1 MEELTEEAKESIT
14 QFQAYQQQLQSILI
28 QKETLKLQN
37 LEIDKALEE
46 LNTTKQKTAYKITGS
61 IMISK
66 PIEELKKELNESK
79 ETMEIRIKSLEKME
93 EKINIKLKE
102 LQEKLKEVIK

>member
-1 MEELTEEAKESIT
+1 MPEISEETKNLIV
-14 QFQAYQQQLQSILI
+14 QFQNYQQQLQNILI

-46 LNTTKQKTAYKITGS
+46 LEKTKQTTAYKITGQ

-66 PIEELKKELNESK
+66 PVSELKKEMQELK
-79 ETMEIRIKSLEKME
+79 EAADIKIKSFEKME
-93 EKINIKLKE
+93 EKINNKLNE
-102 LQEKLKEVIK
+102 LQTKLKEVIK